1 MRISDWSSDVCSS
14 DLPGGPCDDDAGF
27 AAGWRPPTIR
37 GCERGYG
44 MWAGWLGRTGQ
55 LDPLTHP
62 WDRVT
67 RERVKAFITEY
78 SVGRAELTV
87 AGAVR
92 GIAYV
97 LRACAPPDGVTGLER
112 KSVVE
117 GRWVSARVDTGGR
130 RIS

>member
-1 MRISDWSSDVCSS
+1 
-14 DLPGGPCDDDAGF
+14 
-27 AAGWRPPTIR
+27 
-37 GCERGYG
+37 

-78 SVGRAELTV
+78 SVVRAELTV

-97 LRACAPPDGVTGLER
+97 LRACAAPDGVPGLTGSRTGVRIQPRPCPKLPSKAWILRAGEHQFPPMSGLKTER
-112 KSVVE
+112 EEHGV
-117 GRWVSARVDTGGR
+117 WARIATGGVW
-130 RIS
+130 

>member
-1 MRISDWSSDVCSS
+1 
-14 DLPGGPCDDDAGF
+14 
-27 AAGWRPPTIR
+27 
-37 GCERGYG
+37 

-67 RERVKAFITEY
+67 RERVKAFLTEY
-78 SVGRAELTV
+78 SVGRVELTV

-97 LRACAPPDGVTGLER
+97 LLACAPPDGVISLPGLR
-112 KSVVE
+112 
-117 GRWVSARVDTGGR
+117 TGR
-130 RIS
+130 RIPSRPRPKLPCMVRVSRARNHKFTELSAVTTKIGRAKC

>member
-1 MRISDWSSDVCSS
+1 
-14 DLPGGPCDDDAGF
+14 
-27 AAGWRPPTIR
+27 
-37 GCERGYG
+37 

-97 LRACAPPDGVTGLER
+97 LRACAPPDGVTGRSEEHTSELQ
-112 KSVVE
+112 SLM
-117 GRWVSARVDTGGR
+117 
-130 RIS
+130 RISYAVFCLKKNNICAKLY